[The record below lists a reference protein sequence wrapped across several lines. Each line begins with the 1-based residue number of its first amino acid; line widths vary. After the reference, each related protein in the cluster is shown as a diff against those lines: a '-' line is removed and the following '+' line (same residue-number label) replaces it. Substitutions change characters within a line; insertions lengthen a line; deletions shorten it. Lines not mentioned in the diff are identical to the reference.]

1 MFTQVH
7 DLHLLLCEGSLEIS
21 PLGFGLTISVCELV
35 LFCDGVCLEI
45 GCGGTLSL
53 LYV

>member
-7 DLHLLLCEGSLEIS
+7 DLHLLRCEGSLDIS
-21 PLGFGLTISVCELV
+21 LLGFGLAISVCELV
-35 LFCDGVCLEI
+35 LFCDCICLEV